1 VIHETARRP
10 GTAIQESVR
19 RPASGWS
26 ALALL
31 VPALLATIATFV
43 GGVVARAPAVAV
55 PSVLAMAV
63 VIVLLAGFFVVN
75 PNEAKVLQ
83 LFGEYVGSVRVA
95 GFAWANPFFTKKPV
109 SLRVVSFES
118 GKLKVNDLDGNPV
131 EIAAIVVWKVVDSAQ
146 AVFQVDDYR
155 EYVRVQSESAL
166 RNLASR
172 YTYDTHDD
180 AHVSLRG
187 HTATV
192 AQELQ
197 REIEERVRLA
207 GVDVIE
213 ARISHLAYAP
223 EIAQAMLQR
232 QQAGAIIAAR
242 QRIVEGAVGMVEM
255 ALDRLGKNK
264 IVDLDED
271 RKAAMVS
278 NLLVVLCGEHA
289 ATPVLNTGT
298 LHQ

>member
-1 VIHETARRP
+1 MPETIRRSS
-10 GTAIQESVR
+10 TAIQEKPR
-19 RPASGWS
+19 RPSSGWS
-26 ALALL
+26 ALGILIPAIFATMAAIIGAAAGRLPALAVLL
-31 VPALLATIATFV
+31 VLALGLEIFLA
-43 GGVVARAPAVAV
+43 
-55 PSVLAMAV
+55 
-63 VIVLLAGFFVVN
+63 AGLFVVN

-83 LFGEYVGSVRVA
+83 LFGEYVGSVRQP
-95 GFAWANPFFTKKPV
+95 GFHWANPLYTKKAV

-131 EIAAIVVWKVVDSAQ
+131 EIAAIIVWKVVDSAQ

-155 EYVRVQSESAL
+155 EYVRVQSEAAL

-172 YTYDTHDD
+172 YTYDAHDE

-197 REIEERVRLA
+197 HEIEERVSLA

-213 ARISHLAYAP
+213 ARISHLAYAQ

-242 QRIVEGAVGMVEM
+242 TKIVEGAVGMVEM
-255 ALDRLGKNK
+255 ALERLSRNN
-264 IVDLDED
+264 VVHLDED

-278 NLLVVLCGEHA
+278 NLLVVLCGERA
-289 ATPVLNTGT
+289 VTPIVNTGT
-298 LHQ
+298 IYQ

>member
-1 VIHETARRP
+1 V
-10 GTAIQESVR
+10 IQESTR
-19 RPASGWS
+19 RPASIQESIRRPTSGWS

-31 VPALLATIATFV
+31 VPALLGFVALFIAFV
-43 GGVVARAPAVAV
+43 VEVQPALAVLSILGLGLVVF
-55 PSVLAMAV
+55 
-63 VIVLLAGFFVVN
+63 LLAGFFVVN
-75 PNEAKVLQ
+75 PNQAKVLQ
-83 LFGEYVGSVRVA
+83 LFGDYVGSVRQA
-95 GFAWANPFFTKKPV
+95 GFHWANPLLSKKAV

-155 EYVRVQSESAL
+155 EYVRVQSEAAL

-172 YTYDTHDD
+172 YTYDAHDD

-187 HTATV
+187 HTDTV
-192 AQELQ
+192 AAELQ
-197 REIEERVRLA
+197 REIEARVRLA
-207 GVDVIE
+207 GVDVVE

-232 QQAGAIIAAR
+232 QQASAIIAAR
-242 QRIVEGAVGMVEM
+242 TRIVEGAVGMVEM
-255 ALDRLGKNK
+255 ALDRIARQG
-264 IVDLDED
+264 IVTLDEE

-278 NLLVVLCGEHA
+278 NLLVVLCGERG
-289 ATPVLNTGT
+289 ATPVLNTGSIY
-298 LHQ
+298 Q